1 MWFPTLS
8 NSRLEPRSLRAGD
21 YSSGILGRH
30 CWLVPFRV
38 PREAVR
44 YFGVTTI
51 CSVSYWRFISGSGP
65 IECNLGR
72 PEQNGQYMQFVQRRI
87 NTGDCA
93 SR

>member
-1 MWFPTLS
+1 MPACSTPASTHSTSLVDATDLS
-8 NSRLEPRSLRAGD
+8 RFLRSCYD
-21 YSSGILGRH
+21 KS
-30 CWLVPFRV
+30 
-38 PREAVR
+38 
-44 YFGVTTI
+44 VTTI